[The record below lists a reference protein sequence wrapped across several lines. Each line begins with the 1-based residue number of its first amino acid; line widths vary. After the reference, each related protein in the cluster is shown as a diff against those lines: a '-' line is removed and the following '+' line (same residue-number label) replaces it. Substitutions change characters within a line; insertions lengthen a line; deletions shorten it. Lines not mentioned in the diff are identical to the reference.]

1 MILFCVLFVQWS
13 IIPLDHVR
21 LGNDQVIN
29 LNMMDSKISKFKVG
43 VEVSV
48 KVGRIRSSRR
58 LRVPEGD
65 RLVGFAI
72 YG

>member
-1 MILFCVLFVQWS
+1 M
-13 IIPLDHVR
+13 DHVR

-29 LNMMDSKISKFKVG
+29 LNMMDSKISKFEVG